1 MLEVTLRDAG
11 REVYGGTVA
20 SRFLGSS
27 RTATFTRAATHWPG
41 IKHFEWP
48 QTQELRPHIQDA
60 LARHGRPLASHLRSA
75 AASAQK
81 AAPRAQM
88 AWPGTPGPR
97 EERSDE
103 KGPRLGPGARA
114 GGRGVQDWK
123 HVYTRGGFMLMY
135 GKTTTIL

>member
-103 KGPRLGPGARA
+103 KGPRLGPGAR
-114 GGRGVQDWK
+114 GRPSPSVLSDS
-123 HVYTRGGFMLMY
+123 L
-135 GKTTTIL
+135 